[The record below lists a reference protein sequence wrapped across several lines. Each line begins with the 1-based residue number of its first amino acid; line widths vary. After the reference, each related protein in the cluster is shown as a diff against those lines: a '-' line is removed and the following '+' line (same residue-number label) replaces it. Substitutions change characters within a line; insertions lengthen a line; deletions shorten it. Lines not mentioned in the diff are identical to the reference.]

1 VAGGIAL
8 VTTGYFFMTY
18 AEQLQ
23 DERWIEKREEIKTR
37 DFGMC
42 QNCMSCRNLNV
53 HHKKY
58 VKGLMAWEYPD
69 WFLITLCQRCHEKE
83 HIHTEIP
90 VLEELPILDKSLMSL
105 RTNVKLLRS
114 LMERQAANFLIK
126 ASGK

>member
-1 VAGGIAL
+1 
-8 VTTGYFFMTY
+8 MTY
-18 AEQLQ
+18 AEQLL
-23 DERWIEKREEIKTR
+23 DYRWIEKREYIKQR

-83 HIHTEIP
+83 HKFGPDIP
-90 VLEELPILDKSLMSL
+90 ILNELSLLDKSLVSL
-105 RTNVKLLRS
+105 KTNVRLLRG
-114 LMERQAANFLIK
+114 LMEKQANDFIKK
-126 ASGK
+126 ASGQ